1 MWLCYAQ
8 LTDSSAENGNMDSV
22 FKRLVL
28 LSCMFAMPGLS
39 WALSFGEISSNSYLN
54 QRLDAEVKLY
64 SLNPSEVIDARVTLA
79 SKEAHDRAGINM
91 NYILQKLRF
100 NIVSKGNN
108 EFVVK
113 VVTKKAV
120 KEPVIEFVL
129 ELDWATGR
137 VQRAFSLH
145 LDPPPL

>member
-1 MWLCYAQ
+1 
-8 LTDSSAENGNMDSV
+8 MDFI
-22 FKRLVL
+22 FKRLL
-28 LSCMFAMPGLS
+28 LLGCMLVMPGAS
-39 WALSFGEISSNSYLN
+39 WALSFGDISSNSYLN
-54 QRLDAEVKLY
+54 QKLDAEVKLY
-64 SLNPSEVIDARVTLA
+64 TLNPSEVIDARVTLA

-91 NYILQKLRF
+91 NHILQKLRF

-108 EFVVK
+108 DFVVK
-113 VVTKKAV
+113 VVTKQPV

-137 VQRAFSLH
+137 VQRSFSIH

>member
-1 MWLCYAQ
+1 
-8 LTDSSAENGNMDSV
+8 MDSV

-28 LSCMFAMPGLS
+28 LSCMFTLPGMS

-54 QRLDAEVKLY
+54 QKLDAEVKLHT
-64 SLNPSEVIDARVTLA
+64 LNPSEVIDARVTLA
-79 SKEAHDRAGINM
+79 SKEAHERAGIDM

-100 NIVSKGNN
+100 SVVSKGSN
-108 EFVVK
+108 EFVVR
-113 VVTKKAV
+113 VVTKQPV

-129 ELDWATGR
+129 ELDWVTGR
-137 VQRAFSLH
+137 VQRSFSIH